1 MSLFEMIKCDNQGCG
16 NTTHEHIMEGWI
28 RLKREE
34 HGEMFDGDLCV
45 TYQITLVGESG
56 KNMQIELPESAD
68 YCCLDCFLKAMGLK
82 E

>member
-1 MSLFEMIKCDNQGCG
+1 MIKCDNQDCK
-16 NTTHEHIMEGWI
+16 NYTSEDEMEGWI

-45 TYQITLVGESG
+45 TYQITLVGEAPD